1 MSWRDPPVER
11 RRSVARFAAASSGLV
26 VLSGGCFV
34 DALGGGMAEGGGGG
48 AVTSTATVA
57 TTGGQT
63 NASSATSSSISAGGS
78 GLGGEG
84 GQGGGACADLALAFD
99 GNDFARFSD
108 GAVDISND
116 FTVGAW
122 VYPMQPADVV
132 AGDSVRSF
140 VFVIDHAN
148 VTDQEGF
155 LLGIGEPNDDGQPW
169 AAFVAYPSNTECA
182 AAFPIVWNQW
192 VHLAGRYRDDVLGDD
207 LYLYV
212 NGMEVARDNC
222 DWLPPVGYDGPLSLG
237 GRAETNGQFFV
248 GLLDDVFI
256 KNGGNLGDID
266 APLGCGDDLVAAFD
280 FEGSLSSLCA
290 SPSITFALDA
300 APADPELAC
309 PP

>member
-1 MSWRDPPVER
+1 MPGRAAPSGRWPSLPWRV
-11 RRSVARFAAASSGLV
+11 VALGGIALV
-26 VLSGGCFV
+26 SGCFV
-34 DALGGGMAEGGGGG
+34 DALGGGTAADGGGGG
-48 AVTSTATVA
+48 ASPTATGPSA
-57 TTGGQT
+57 GGQT
-63 NASSATSSSISAGGS
+63 STSTGTSSSVSGGA
-78 GLGGEG
+78 GLGGGG
-84 GQGGGACADLALAFD
+84 GQGGAACSDLALAFD
-99 GNDFARFSD
+99 GDDLARFTDESVNIPD
-108 GAVDISND
+108 D

-122 VYPMQPADVV
+122 VYPVQPANVV

-169 AAFVAYPSNTECA
+169 AAFVAYPSSTECA

-222 DWLPPVGYDGPLSLG
+222 DWLPPVDYEGPLALG
-237 GRAETNGQFFV
+237 GRVETNAQFFV
-248 GLLDDVFI
+248 GLLDDVFL
-256 KNGGNLGDID
+256 KEGGNLGDIN
-266 APLGCGDDLVAAFD
+266 APLGCGDGLVAAFD

-290 SPSITFALDA
+290 SPSVSFSPDA

-309 PP
+309 SP